1 MRHRNAHRIGAML
14 ALASAL
20 AAAPARG
27 NDELSGFDCLI
38 EPNALVRVSTREE
51 GILESVVVDR
61 GDVIKQGQVLAT
73 LESGVERIAVELAR
87 ARSQM
92 RGTVESRRA
101 AADYR
106 QRQAKRVQELY
117 DNKAASY
124 TEVDQATTD
133 LLLARMELQDVTET
147 MRLAEIELKRAEH
160 ALERR
165 TIRSP
170 VDGVVVQRLLLPG
183 ESVKDTPIIAVA
195 AVHPLNVEVILPVR
209 VLENIR
215 MGMEAEVTP
224 QIPGGMPQRARVV
237 VVDRLID
244 AASNTFGVR
253 LELPNEDYA
262 VPGGI
267 RCDVRFMAES

>member
-1 MRHRNAHRIGAML
+1 M
-14 ALASAL
+14 
-20 AAAPARG
+20 AAAGPAAG
-27 NDELSGFDCLI
+27 AAELSGFDCLI

-73 LESGVERIAVELAR
+73 LESGVERIAVELAK

-209 VLENIR
+209 VLETIR
-215 MGMEAEVTP
+215 MGMQAEVTP
-224 QIPGGMPQRARVV
+224 QIPGGSPQRARVV

-253 LELPNEDYA
+253 LELPNEDYLI
-262 VPGGI
+262 PGGI